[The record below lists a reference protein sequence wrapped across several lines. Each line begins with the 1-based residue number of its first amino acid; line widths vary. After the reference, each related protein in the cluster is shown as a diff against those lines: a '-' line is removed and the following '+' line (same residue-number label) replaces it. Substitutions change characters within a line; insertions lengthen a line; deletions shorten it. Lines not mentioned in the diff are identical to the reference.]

1 MGVPQFTDIIS
12 LSNTEISEAIIETEN
27 QLFNLRFKKAT
38 RQSFKSHEIKNAKR
52 RLAQLKTL
60 LTLRLQNLEQKE
72 EKQLNYKLRLNGKKL
87 YYSIE
92 N

>member
-1 MGVPQFTDIIS
+1 MGVPQFIDIIS
-12 LSNTEISEAIIETEN
+12 LSNAEISEAIIETEN

-38 RQSFKSHEIKNAKR
+38 RQSFKSHEIKNTKR

-72 EKQLNYKLRLNGKKL
+72 NNLITN
-87 YYSIE
+87 
-92 N
+92 

>member
-1 MGVPQFTDIIS
+1 MGVPQFNKIIS
-12 LSNTEISEAIIETEN
+12 LSNAEISEAIIETEN

-38 RQSFKSHEIKNAKR
+38 RQSFKSHEIKHTKR

-72 EKQLNYKLRLNGKKL
+72 NNLITN
-87 YYSIE
+87 
-92 N
+92 